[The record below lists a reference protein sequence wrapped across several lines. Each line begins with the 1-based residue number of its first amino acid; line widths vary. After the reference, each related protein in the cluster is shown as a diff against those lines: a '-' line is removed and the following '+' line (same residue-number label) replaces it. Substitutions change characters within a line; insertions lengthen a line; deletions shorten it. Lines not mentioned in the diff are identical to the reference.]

1 MSRNI
6 RVVGNL
12 VMLCDVQGQAGD
24 LGPREA
30 PWTLQVR
37 LEGKGAGGGGSSK
50 LLTWLSSGQVPA
62 PCSAGEAD
70 LLRSFPAL
78 HCTGPAAR
86 QPCLTA
92 ARCILLPSACS
103 MRVLPAPR
111 GRWTLRFK
119 RPLL

>member
-1 MSRNI
+1 
-6 RVVGNL
+6 
-12 VMLCDVQGQAGD
+12 MLCDVQGQAGD
-24 LGPREA
+24 TGCREA

-62 PCSAGEAD
+62 PLSAGEAD

-92 ARCILLPSACS
+92 ARCILLPSANITTTFLLPEFPNLGCKGFK
-103 MRVLPAPR
+103 VLA
-111 GRWTLRFK
+111 L
-119 RPLL
+119 